1 MKAGEAD
8 LPSDQA
14 DDGNAVPFGE
24 KELSAHR
31 STLSITR
38 RVARRGREAIQ
49 SAEAW
54 REAEADG
61 RLVELVGLYINR
73 EEDVV

>member
-1 MKAGEAD
+1 MQIKRLA
-8 LPSDQA
+8 S
-14 DDGNAVPFGE
+14 
-24 KELSAHR
+24 KSAQGVRYLRNFPHIAPR
-31 STLSITR
+31 LSITR